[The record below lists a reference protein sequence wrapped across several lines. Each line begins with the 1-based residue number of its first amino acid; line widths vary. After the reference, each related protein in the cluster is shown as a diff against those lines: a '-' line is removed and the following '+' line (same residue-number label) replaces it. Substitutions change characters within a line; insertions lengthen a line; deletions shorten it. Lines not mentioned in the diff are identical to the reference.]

1 MPEHP
6 DLRAR
11 IAAALREHQPPTHT
25 DSAGLPADEFD
36 CCADAVMAVL
46 DEAFPPAFAITPDA
60 ELTPEQAEAWQ
71 RQWDELMGSGAAGRQ
86 QLAVLPPNAVMIRRR
101 SPEDRHRYLVEHRDE
116 AVAGGIPA
124 DLIDMLIA
132 DAETGGSDG

>member
-1 MPEHP
+1 MTA

-11 IAAALREHQPPTHT
+11 IAAVLRDHQPPTHV

-46 DEAFPPAFAITPDA
+46 DEAFPPMLTLAADSEI
-60 ELTPEQAEAWQ
+60 TPEQAEAWQ
-71 RQWDELMGSGAAGRQ
+71 AAWDELAAQ
-86 QLAVLPPNAVMIRRR
+86 PTTILVAPPNAVMIYRRTPDERRR
-101 SPEDRHRYLVEHRDE
+101 YLTDHRDE
-116 AVAGGIPA
+116 ALANGIPA

-132 DAETGGSDG
+132 VVEAGDPE